1 MDLSLPV
8 GTVDGAADDTASS
21 RLSAFL
27 AQREP
32 ELIRFRRDV
41 HAHPE
46 LGRRELRTTGRIVE
60 QLEAAG
66 LSPKT
71 LPNGTG
77 VFCDIDPEYPAADG
91 RLAIRADIDALP
103 IQEAGELPFRSVVE
117 GVSHACGHDL
127 HTTAALGAG
136 LFLAAQARAG

>member
-1 MDLSLPV
+1 MHYLRRMIYILPLQS
-8 GTVDGAADDTASS
+8 VDRAAADTVSS

-27 AQREP
+27 DQREP
-32 ELIRFRRDV
+32 ELVAFRRDV

-66 LSPKT
+66 LAPKT

-77 VFCDIDPEYPAADG
+77 VICDIDPLSVDAYAADYHPRHGSG

-103 IQEAGELPFRSVVE
+103 I
-117 GVSHACGHDL
+117 
-127 HTTAALGAG
+127 
-136 LFLAAQARAG
+136 